1 MPPVG
6 FEPTI
11 SAGERPQAYA
21 LDRAA
26 TGTGDQ
32 GALDSK
38 KKNSACHVL
47 IAIHRY
53 IIWVEKRVN
62 IMTFSHMIV
71 A

>member
-1 MPPVG
+1 
-6 FEPTI
+6 
-11 SAGERPQAYA
+11 
-21 LDRAA
+21 
-26 TGTGDQ
+26 
-32 GALDSK
+32 
-38 KKNSACHVL
+38 L